1 MKHKIAAT
9 IFILSIVAFGQPPV
23 LAQVAGQPK
32 FGTWEAVKGIPSGEK
47 VEITLKSGKTIK
59 GEISGVSDTEI
70 TVGRDS
76 KAVTTGRDEVRRVF
90 HAVGKSSRKPVVAGA
105 LIGAAVGTGGL
116 AIAVAAR
123 GSTETSELVTAMAF
137 IGLAGAGIGALI
149 GNAFRRGKKLVLI
162 YESL

>member
-70 TVGRDS
+70 TVGRDN

-105 LIGAAVGTGGL
+105 LFGAAVG
-116 AIAVAAR
+116 
-123 GSTETSELVTAMAF
+123 
-137 IGLAGAGIGALI
+137 GAGIAVPRHG
-149 GNAFRRGKKLVLI
+149 RQ
-162 YESL
+162 

>member
-9 IFILSIVAFGQPPV
+9 ILILSIVAFGQSAL

-47 VEITLKSGKTIK
+47 VQINLKSGRTIK
-59 GEISGVSDTEI
+59 GEISSVSDSGI
-70 TVGRDS
+70 TIGLGS
-76 KAVTTGRDEVRRVF
+76 KAVTTGRDEVQRVF
-90 HAVGKSSRKPVVAGA
+90 HAVGKSSRKPVVTGA
-105 LIGAAVGTGGL
+105 LIGAAVGAGGL

-123 GSTETSELVTAMAF
+123 GSGETSELAGALLGVT
-137 IGLAGAGIGALI
+137 LAGAGIGALI

>member
-9 IFILSIVAFGQPPV
+9 ILILSLVAFGQTAL

-32 FGTWEAVKGIPSGEK
+32 FGTWEAVKGIPYGEK
-47 VEITLKSGKTIK
+47 VEINLKSGKTIK
-59 GEISGVSDTEI
+59 GEISGVSDAGI

-90 HAVGKSSRKPVVAGA
+90 HAVGKSSHKPVVAGA
-105 LIGAAVGTGGL
+105 MIGAAVGTGGL

-123 GSTETSELVTAMAF
+123 GSGETSELVTGVAVV
-137 IGLAGAGIGALI
+137 GLAGAGIGALVGYI
-149 GNAFRRGKKLVLI
+149 FRKREKLTLI
-162 YESL
+162 YEFL